1 VEEIKAVKNRIFTEL
16 RNIGKIMKD
25 VKAPTSSS
33 YQEYLI
39 SSLKDPERS
48 AGYIGV
54 FLELDEVGPEPELLR
69 SALKDVIDAR
79 RQSDNLSEKARQYYE
94 KLDKILS
101 ETGGAEIYALIE
113 LLDALGF
120 RMAIALKD

>member
-1 VEEIKAVKNRIFTEL
+1 
-16 RNIGKIMKD
+16 MKD
-25 VKAPTSSS
+25 VKTPTSSS

-39 SSLKDPERS
+39 SSLKDPERT

-79 RQSDNLSEKARQYYE
+79 RQSDNLSEKAREYYE

-101 ETGGAEIYALIE
+101 ETGGAEIYSLIE
-113 LLDALGF
+113 FLDALGF

>member
-1 VEEIKAVKNRIFTEL
+1 MVET
-16 RNIGKIMKD
+16 MKD
-25 VKAPTSSS
+25 VKTPTSRS
-33 YQEYLI
+33 YRKYLI
-39 SSLKDPERS
+39 SSLQDHQE
-48 AGYIGV
+48 AAAYIET

-69 SALKDVIDAR
+69 SALKDVVDAR
-79 RQSDNLSEKARQYYE
+79 KQMNNLSEKAKQHYE

-113 LLDALGF
+113 FLDALGF